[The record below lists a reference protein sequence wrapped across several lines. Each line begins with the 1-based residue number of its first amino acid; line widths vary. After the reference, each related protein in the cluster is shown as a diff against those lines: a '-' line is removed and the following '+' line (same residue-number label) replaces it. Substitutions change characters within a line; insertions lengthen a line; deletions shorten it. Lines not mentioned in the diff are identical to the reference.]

1 MNDRKLLFIYNT
13 HAGRERISSQL
24 ADVIDVFTKHGYLV
38 SAYPTQRAGDA
49 RTAVQEREEGY
60 SLVVCSGGDGTLDE
74 VVSGMMKSPE
84 QLPIG
89 MIPAGSTN
97 DFCQSIGIPTD
108 LVEAAKVAVSGRS
121 FHCDVGILNQS
132 YFVYVAGFGLFTD
145 VSYQTPQDMKNL
157 LGRAAYLLEGIKKL
171 SDVGSYHLKI
181 AYQDRIIEDDFIYGM
196 VTNSLSVGGLKN
208 ITGEMV
214 EFNDGLFEVTLIKY
228 PKNMIELSTII
239 TMLLGRDVDNEY
251 IFHFKTAQ
259 LTVDSRK
266 KVAWT
271 LDGEFGGS
279 YKHTEIM
286 VKREGVIIRI
296 P

>member
-13 HAGRERISSQL
+13 HAGRERISAQL

-38 SAYPTQRAGDA
+38 TAYPTQKAGDA
-49 RTAVQEREEGY
+49 RTAVQEREAGY
-60 SLVVCSGGDGTLDE
+60 SLIVCSGGDGTLDE
-74 VVSGMMKSPE
+74 VVSGMMDSAE

-108 LVEAAKVAVSGRS
+108 LVEAAKVAVRGRS
-121 FHCDVGILNQS
+121 FHCDVGILHQS

-145 VSYQTPQDMKNL
+145 VSYQTPQDMKNI

-171 SDVGSYHLKI
+171 SDVSSYHLKV
-181 AYQDRIIEDDFIYGM
+181 AHQDQTIEDDFIYGM

-208 ITGEMV
+208 ITGDMV

-228 PKNMIELSTII
+228 PRNMIDLSTII
-239 TMLLGRDVDNEY
+239 TMLLGRDLNNDY
-251 IFHFKTAQ
+251 IIHFKTDH
-259 LTVDSRK
+259 LSIDCSK

-271 LDGEFGGS
+271 LDGEFGGA
-279 YKHTEIM
+279 YKHTEIR
-286 VKREGVIIRI
+286 VKREGVEIRI